1 MKPNRCTPM
10 FNSQQ
15 CRCSVDWER
24 EDGPE
29 TCRFFI
35 HDVTMW
41 SKCGHLV
48 DGYCLSGRAQSE
60 AMHEIVAV
68 GRAED
73 LERLTSKWAGSSRS

>member
-1 MKPNRCTPM
+1 M

-15 CRCSVDWER
+15 CRCSVNWER

-35 HDVTMW
+35 HDVTVW

-48 DGYCLSGRAQSE
+48 DVQAFLREPCLHDRFQPEINEEQGDAQ
-60 AMHEIVAV
+60 EIAAQEVRGKVYAQV
-68 GRAED
+68 EP
-73 LERLTSKWAGSSRS
+73 